1 MSAIGEIVNIRPT
14 RKWFDTNDLNRIK
27 SDLEAH
33 KTCHNSLINA
43 RQSILSRFDNEILSL
58 DFYPILQRFRGDYSS
73 FLRVFKKGYHN
84 DLKHLTSYLSQGG
97 KLSYEDALSTLNSLK
112 LISDN
117 QTIIDAD
124 KHKYEEVYGEYNQ
137 GVNTQWDIVLSAIDT
152 FRKVLDQL
160 HSVTPEFIRITSCG
174 QLPSSEISQFNMQS
188 SSSYID
194 EQLRILKAIL
204 KVKIDE
210 TSIWDKINTYSLETI
225 SLAEKFIEEYNAL
238 MNIRNTPCDYESAI
252 SDLDLSISLKDLNNQ
267 LARQKDK
274 IRGFHKDFYNGLE
287 TNWDELIEALKYA
300 AGLKELATQYSLPD
314 SFVKAVCN
322 DKNIISY
329 CGDTSGKISALRDSA
344 SEYIDWFASLFNNE
358 EDFYQTNILDLSRRM
373 SLCRDKKYLL
383 EEWVDYC
390 SNREK
395 CDKLGLGTF
404 IKQVEGLEIDS
415 NYITDAYLKRFYRLW
430 LDAILPKFPAVQDFR
445 GRIQAQTISEFCEL
459 DKGQFK
465 IARARVRERALSR
478 IPNFNSINVA
488 RDEIAILKRE
498 LNKQR
503 RLMPL
508 RKLFI

>member
-1 MSAIGEIVNIRPT
+1 M
-14 RKWFDTNDLNRIK
+14 
-27 SDLEAH
+27 
-33 KTCHNSLINA
+33 
-43 RQSILSRFDNEILSL
+43 
-58 DFYPILQRFRGDYSS
+58 
-73 FLRVFKKGYHN
+73 
-84 DLKHLTSYLSQGG
+84 
-97 KLSYEDALSTLNSLK
+97 SYEDALSTLNILK
-112 LISDN
+112 IILDN
-117 QTIIDAD
+117 QTIIDSNR
-124 KHKYEEVYGEYNQ
+124 HQYEEFYGEYYQ
-137 GVNTQWDIVLSAIDT
+137 GVDTHWDTILAAIDT
-152 FRKVLDQL
+152 FSKALDQQ

-174 QLPSSEISQFNMQS
+174 QLPSSEISQFNLS
-188 SSSYID
+188 SSSNYIE
-194 EQLRILKAIL
+194 EQLRILNTIL
-204 KVKIDE
+204 KVRIDE
-210 TSIWDKINTYSLETI
+210 TSVWDKINTYSLETI
-225 SLAEKFIEEYNAL
+225 SWAEKFIAEYNAL
-238 MNIRNTPCDYESAI
+238 MNILNTPCDYESAI
-252 SDLDLSISLKDLNNQ
+252 SNLDLLILLKNLKNQ
-267 LARQKDK
+267 LTRQKDE
-274 IRGFHKDFYNGLE
+274 IRGLYKDYYNGLE

-322 DKNIISY
+322 DINIISY
-329 CGDTSGKISALRDSA
+329 CRDTSCKISTLRDTA
-344 SEYIDWFASLFNNE
+344 SEYIKWFTSLFNNE
-358 EDFYQTNILDLSRRM
+358 EDFYQTNILDLSQRM

-395 CDKLGLGTF
+395 CNKLGLGAF
-404 IKQVEGLEIDS
+404 VKQVEGLEICS

-478 IPNFNSINVA
+478 IPDFNSIIAA

-508 RKLFI
+508 RKLFMAIPNLITTLRPCFMMSPLSVSVFLEAQSYYKKVKCGKI

>member
-1 MSAIGEIVNIRPT
+1 M
-14 RKWFDTNDLNRIK
+14 
-27 SDLEAH
+27 
-33 KTCHNSLINA
+33 
-43 RQSILSRFDNEILSL
+43 
-58 DFYPILQRFRGDYSS
+58 
-73 FLRVFKKGYHN
+73 
-84 DLKHLTSYLSQGG
+84 SQGG
-97 KLSYEDALSTLNSLK
+97 KLSYEDTLSTLNSLK

-124 KHKYEEVYGEYNQ
+124 KHQYEEVYGEYYQ

-252 SDLDLSISLKDLNNQ
+252 SDLYLSISLKDLKNQ

-274 IRGFHKDFYNGLE
+274 IRGFYKDFYNGLE

-358 EDFYQTNILDLSRRM
+358 EDFIRQ
-373 SLCRDKKYLL
+373 
-383 EEWVDYC
+383 
-390 SNREK
+390 
-395 CDKLGLGTF
+395 
-404 IKQVEGLEIDS
+404 
-415 NYITDAYLKRFYRLW
+415 
-430 LDAILPKFPAVQDFR
+430 
-445 GRIQAQTISEFCEL
+445 IS
-459 DKGQFK
+459 
-465 IARARVRERALSR
+465 
-478 IPNFNSINVA
+478 
-488 RDEIAILKRE
+488 
-498 LNKQR
+498 
-503 RLMPL
+503 
-508 RKLFI
+508 